1 MNVGKRIRAVVAPLA
16 LGLTFAAV
24 AAAQQPT
31 PAQPQPQTPPAS
43 GQPPASQPPPTQQPP
58 PTEQPPTQ
66 QPPGQQPPAQQ
77 APADVASAATFAGT
91 TGILLVQV
99 KPDQTSA
106 YEGLLTKLKEALAK
120 SEKPERKAMAAG
132 WKVYKSADP
141 MAGNTLYVHIVD
153 PVSAG
158 QDYLEVFKLISEA
171 FPTEVQDLYAKTKD
185 AFAPNGLGRL
195 NLTLVTA
202 MGQ

>member
-1 MNVGKRIRAVVAPLA
+1 MNVGKRIRTSVIAPLA
-16 LGLTFAAV
+16 LALSFATA
-24 AAAQQPT
+24 AAAQQPAAQT
-31 PAQPQPQTPPAS
+31 QPATPPAGQTQPAQPA
-43 GQPPASQPPPTQQPP
+43 
-58 PTEQPPTQ
+58 
-66 QPPGQQPPAQQ
+66 
-77 APADVASAATFAGT
+77 AATATFNGSV
-91 TGILLVQV
+91 GILLVQI
-99 KPDQTSA
+99 KPDQTAA

-120 SEKPERKAMAAG
+120 SEKQERKVMAGG

-141 MAGNTLYVHIVD
+141 MGGNTLYVHIVD

-158 QDYLEVFKLISEA
+158 QDYLETYKLISEA

-202 MGQ
+202 LGQ